1 MVADRVSEILR
12 PSPGVVQDQ
21 LIEIPSPAAEQSYD
35 IKRPIVPSARE
46 SPILDSE
53 ITPYEERPFISGF
66 ARDFNG
72 VAKDFHEVANQ
83 FGRRLGISDE
93 FLSEYFNY
101 WSPPY
106 GPGKQP
112 CFGINLSNVVSPLWH
127 SMTLLAECV
136 SLKAFSEIL

>member
-1 MVADRVSEILR
+1 MAADRISEILR
-12 PSPGVVQDQ
+12 SSPGVVKDQ
-21 LIEIPSPAAEQSYD
+21 LIKIPSPAAEQSYD
-35 IKRPIVPSARE
+35 IKRLIVPSARE

-53 ITPYEERPFISGF
+53 ITPNEECPFISGF
-66 ARDFNG
+66 ARDFNA

-93 FLSEYFNY
+93 FFSEYFND

-112 CFGINLSNVVSPLWH
+112 CFGIDLSNVVNPLWH
-127 SMTLLAECV
+127 QNDLAFRMRI
-136 SLKAFSEIL
+136 S